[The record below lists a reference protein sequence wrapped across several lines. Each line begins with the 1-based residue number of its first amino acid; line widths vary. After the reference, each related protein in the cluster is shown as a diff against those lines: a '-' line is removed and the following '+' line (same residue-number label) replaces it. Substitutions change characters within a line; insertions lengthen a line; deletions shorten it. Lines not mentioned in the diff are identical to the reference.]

1 MYIRSQIWMLQ
12 VRENE
17 ILLRNSSGGSAH
29 LRTLEG
35 TLATRELARFDNDS
49 KPKSQVNLFKF
60 PEENYN
66 FLKTYRWKHSFIFP
80 MSEWE
85 RMFFAKRQL
94 QTKWK
99 NTEISLRLPEK
110 FQARFDHFQESKP
123 CFAFLANPFNVN
135 VSVMAVQFANRLLQT
150 CLL

>member
-1 MYIRSQIWMLQ
+1 MLQ

-66 FLKTYRWKHSFIFP
+66 FLKTYR
-80 MSEWE
+80 
-85 RMFFAKRQL
+85 
-94 QTKWK
+94 
-99 NTEISLRLPEK
+99 
-110 FQARFDHFQESKP
+110 
-123 CFAFLANPFNVN
+123 
-135 VSVMAVQFANRLLQT
+135 
-150 CLL
+150 